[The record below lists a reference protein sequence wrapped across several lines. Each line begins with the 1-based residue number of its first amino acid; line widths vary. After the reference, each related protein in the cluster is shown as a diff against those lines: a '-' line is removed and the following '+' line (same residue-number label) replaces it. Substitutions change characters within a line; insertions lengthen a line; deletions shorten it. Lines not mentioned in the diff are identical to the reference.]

1 MFDVMEILQMKVVCG
16 VNFIKKKKNIRMNLN
31 EYELMKEKKKMK
43 CISDITFKICIFLNF
58 SPHFF

>member
-1 MFDVMEILQMKVVCG
+1 MFDVMEILQMKVVYG
-16 VNFIKKKKNIRMNLN
+16 VNFIKKKNIRMNLN